1 MPGLVCQKYIWHTN
15 QLFHIFICLAY
26 VRYTTWLYQAHLTN
40 NKDLFLYIV
49 RYHCRSGVVQQYEQ
63 MLEDLVDDQDV
74 EARPFALDQA
84 KIEN

>member
-1 MPGLVCQKYIWHTN
+1 MAYDSTN

-26 VRYTTWLYQAHLTN
+26 VRYTKWLYQAHLTN
-40 NKDLFLYIV
+40 NKDVFLYIV
-49 RYHCRSGVVQQYEQ
+49 RCHCRSGLSGVVQQYEQ

-84 KIEN
+84 KTEN